1 MPERL
6 TSFDQIQ
13 PPIKVAFFD
22 LGGVV
27 FSFNGLKTLAQM
39 VHKPPAEIRDYWIS
53 RDNDLCRGVLAPQQF
68 YMDLVSHFGMGDPDL
83 DFLHTWTSEF
93 EAISE
98 TRLAMEAVRL
108 RGVSLGIVSNIYPGF
123 FDFAVTMGAVPAYD
137 YAVVVQSCELGIV
150 KPDPEIFNHALRLA
164 RVLPEEA
171 VLIDDRAENIEAV
184 ERLGWY
190 SLPFPPSRN

>member
-1 MPERL
+1 MTFAEGSLRL
-6 TSFDQIQ
+6 SNFI
-13 PPIKVAFFD
+13 
-22 LGGVV
+22 
-27 FSFNGLKTLAQM
+27 
-39 VHKPPAEIRDYWIS
+39 WIW
-53 RDNDLCRGVLAPQQF
+53 F
-68 YMDLVSHFGMGDPDL
+68 H
-83 DFLHTWTSEF
+83 
-93 EAISE
+93 
-98 TRLAMEAVRL
+98 
-108 RGVSLGIVSNIYPGF
+108 
-123 FDFAVTMGAVPAYD
+123 FAVTMGAVPAYD